1 VTIRSGTFFDGLDA
15 PGNAAQ
21 NDPVAHDFDTR
32 AAAAKLTGTA
42 GSILERKG
50 RVVHSIG
57 PGESVY
63 AAVAKLNEARVGA
76 LLVMEGSQLLGV
88 VSERDYTR
96 EVILQGRSSED
107 TRVDEIMSTPVV
119 SVELST
125 PLGECLRLVT
135 ERRVRHLP
143 VMEAG
148 RVVGVISIGDLV
160 RTIVLQQGET
170 IEQLSTLITDRY
182 PT

>member
-1 VTIRSGTFFDGLDA
+1 MAQDLDT
-15 PGNAAQ
+15 N
-21 NDPVAHDFDTR
+21 

-42 GSILERKG
+42 GSILAKKG

-63 AAVAKLNEARVGA
+63 AAVAKLSEAHVGA
-76 LLVMEGSQLLGV
+76 LLVLEGSQLVGV
-88 VSERDYTR
+88 ISERDYTR
-96 EVILQGRSSED
+96 ELVLKGRSSKT
-107 TRVDEIMSTPVV
+107 TRVDEIMSAPAV
-119 SVELST
+119 SVEPST
-125 PLGECLRLVT
+125 PLAECMRVVT

-143 VMEAG
+143 VIEAG
-148 RVVGVISIGDLV
+148 QVVGVISIGDLV
-160 RTIVLQQGET
+160 RTIILQQGET

>member
-1 VTIRSGTFFDGLDA
+1 MALDVNTKTA
-15 PGNAAQ
+15 G
-21 NDPVAHDFDTR
+21 
-32 AAAAKLTGTA
+32 AKLTGTA
-42 GSILERKG
+42 GAILDRKG

-76 LLVMEGSQLLGV
+76 LVVMDGSQLVGV
-88 VSERDYTR
+88 ISERDYTR
-96 EVILQGRSSED
+96 EIVLKGRSSKE
-107 TRVDEIMSTPVV
+107 TRVDEIMSAPVV

-125 PLGECLRLVT
+125 PLAECLRLVT
-135 ERRVRHLP
+135 DHRVRHLP
-143 VMEAG
+143 VIEAG
-148 RVVGVISIGDLV
+148 RVAGVISSGDLV
-160 RTIVLQQGET
+160 RAIVLQQGET